1 MIQLSKNEVLIFLCV
16 LYKILFPLKGDLI
29 MQQSLEL
36 FLLAAEELNFS
47 KAAKRAFVTQQCLSD
62 HIKRLEQSYGTPLF
76 YRKPT
81 ISLTPYGLAL
91 QAAVQNIK
99 LIETNLTNEFRAISN
114 DERGEFNF
122 GINATRAR
130 TLFPKIYPPFYERYP
145 QIRLNVRIN
154 ETRSMESLL
163 LNGNLDMCLGI
174 DSIVHPRLASKK
186 IALNPLYCVMSTGTF
201 AAAAETPHLI
211 LKEEIQKGIDLSHF
225 QEIPFLLCL
234 PESTTRNMIETSL
247 SQQNIFLKNT
257 LSISDYETHFDL
269 CAQNCMATIC
279 PSAALESVIRLNRLL
294 PPKNQLLVF
303 PVRDLVNTLNIYLI
317 YQKDLRFTGYMNY
330 FVALLIDEI
339 LKQEQA
345 AKNYVS
351 MQTNLTDNNTTDQK
365 IYFHQ

>member
-1 MIQLSKNEVLIFLCV
+1 
-16 LYKILFPLKGDLI
+16 

-91 QAAVQNIK
+91 QDAVQNMK

-114 DERGEFNF
+114 DERGEFTF

-130 TLFPKIYPPFYERYP
+130 TLFPKIYPKFYERYP
-145 QIRLNVRIN
+145 QIKLNVRIN

-174 DSIVHPRLASKK
+174 DSIVQPRLASKK
-186 IALNPLYCVMSTGTF
+186 IAPNPLYCVMSADTF
-201 AAAAETPHLI
+201 RSVADADGMSLN
-211 LKEEIQKGIDLSHF
+211 EEIEKGIDLSHF

-234 PESTTRNMIETSL
+234 PESTTRNMVESSL

-257 LSISDYETHFDL
+257 LCISDYETHFDL
-269 CAQNCMATIC
+269 CAENRMATVC

-294 PPKNQLLVF
+294 PPKEQLLIF

-345 AKNYVS
+345 ARNYVS
-351 MQTNLTDNNTTDQK
+351 MQT
-365 IYFHQ
+365 ISSVH